1 MTTRWSEIKRQRQAQ
16 GVVEDFGGGQA
27 QDRSTAQLS
36 RVGNGASGS
45 PARSPIVLA
54 IDPGTTESAYV
65 VLWSTGVPDETFHGK
80 IPNEDLRRL
89 LEINR
94 NGWAQ
99 AVVIERIEPR
109 YGSQMGME
117 TIATA
122 EWVGRFIEA
131 SRPLPVHLLRRSVIL
146 RHLGV
151 MARGASAD
159 AGVRAAL
166 IDHFGGKDAAIG
178 RKAAPGPLY
187 GIVADQWQALAVAL
201 TFRDE
206 PELAVTVP
214 A

>member
-1 MTTRWSEIKRQRQAQ
+1 MTPRGGTRLPDLE
-16 GVVEDFGGGQA
+16 A

-65 VLWSTGVPDETFHGK
+65 VLWSTGIPDETFRGK
-80 IPNEDLRRL
+80 VPNEELRRL

-94 NGWAQ
+94 NGWVS

-109 YGSQMGME
+109 YGRQIGME
-117 TIATA
+117 TLVTC
-122 EWVGRFIEA
+122 EWVGRFIEVA
-131 SRPLPVHLLRRSVIL
+131 RPVPVHLLRRSAIL

-151 MARGASAD
+151 AGGSAD

-166 IDHFGGKDAAIG
+166 IDRYGGKDAAIG

-187 GIVADQWQALAVAL
+187 GIVADQWQALAVGV
-201 TFRDE
+201 TFRE
-206 PELAVTVP
+206 APELAEAVP